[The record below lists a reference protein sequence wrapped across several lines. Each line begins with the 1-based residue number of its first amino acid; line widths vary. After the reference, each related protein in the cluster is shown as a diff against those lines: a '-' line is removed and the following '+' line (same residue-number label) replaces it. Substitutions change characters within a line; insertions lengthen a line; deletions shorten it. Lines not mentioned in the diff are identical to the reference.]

1 MANIIGKWQIVPDG
15 AGCFEIFDQD
25 KGVFLHTREYPWQFH
40 REIDAEAWIQNHQ
53 EQIEGSVETMEEK
66 RYTLMNDF
74 GGWNI
79 WDHFTDRRVPGLN
92 FREKAEAE
100 AWVDASRALA
110 CADEKNAAWSAW
122 SPAEPFEARLHKKY
136 EEIVLDLLAG
146 KVKCSSCGIP
156 FREKWERELAKVE
169 QGILATNSPGIK
181 VTRYIGADSRNL
193 TVDLTCN
200 VCLHTGL
207 YYFDDNPLLEAI
219 A

>member
-1 MANIIGKWQIVPDG
+1 MTNIIGKWQIVPDG

-25 KGVFLHTREYPWQFH
+25 KGVFVQGERFH

-74 GGWNI
+74 GGWDI
-79 WDHFTDRRVPGLN
+79 WDHVTDRLVPGLN

-100 AWVDASRALA
+100 AW
-110 CADEKNAAWSAW
+110 ADEKNSAW
-122 SPAEPFEARLHKKY
+122 SSVKHKEARLHKKY

-146 KVKCSSCGIP
+146 KVVCSSCGIP

>member
-1 MANIIGKWQIVPDG
+1 MTNIIGKWQIVPYG

-25 KGVFLHTREYPWQFH
+25 KGVFVQGERFH
-40 REIDAEAWIQNHQ
+40 REIDVEDWIQNHQ

-74 GGWNI
+74 GGWDI
-79 WDHFTDRRVPGLN
+79 WDHVTDRLVPGLN

-100 AWVDASRALA
+100 SW
-110 CADEKNAAWSAW
+110 ADEKNAAWS
-122 SPAEPFEARLHKKY
+122 SVKHKEARLHKKY

-146 KVKCSSCGIP
+146 KVVCSSCGIP

>member
-1 MANIIGKWQIVPDG
+1 MTNIIGKWQIVPDG

-25 KGVFLHTREYPWQFH
+25 KGVFVQGERFH
-40 REIDAEAWIQNHQ
+40 REIDAETWIQNHQ

-74 GGWNI
+74 GGWDI
-79 WDHFTDRRVPGLN
+79 WDHVTDRLVPGLN

-100 AWVDASRALA
+100 AW
-110 CADEKNAAWSAW
+110 ADEKNSAW
-122 SPAEPFEARLHKKY
+122 SSVKHKEARLHKKY

-146 KVKCSSCGIP
+146 KVVCSSCGIP

>member
-1 MANIIGKWQIVPDG
+1 MTNIIGKWQIVPDG

-25 KGVFLHTREYPWQFH
+25 KGVFVQGERFH

-74 GGWNI
+74 GGWDI
-79 WDHFTDRRVPGLN
+79 WDHVTDRLVPGLN
-92 FREKAEAE
+92 FREKAAAE
-100 AWVDASRALA
+100 AW
-110 CADEKNAAWSAW
+110 ADEKNSAW
-122 SPAEPFEARLHKKY
+122 SSVKHKEARLHKKY

-146 KVKCSSCGIP
+146 KVVCSSCGIP

>member
-1 MANIIGKWQIVPDG
+1 MSNIIGKWQIVPNG

-25 KGVFLHTREYPWQFH
+25 KGVFAQGKIFH
-40 REIDAEAWIQNHQ
+40 REIDAEDWIQNHQ

-74 GGWNI
+74 LDWDI
-79 WDHFTDRRVPGLN
+79 WDHVANRRVPGLN

-100 AWVDASRALA
+100 AW
-110 CADEKNAAWSAW
+110 ADEKNAAWSAW
-122 SPAEPFEARLHKKY
+122 SPDELLVPFKARLYKKY
-136 EEIVLDLLAG
+136 EKIVLDLLAD
-146 KVKCSSCGIP
+146 KVVCSSCNTQFHGQKSLSKRDRRRP
-156 FREKWERELAKVE
+156 WLTERALT
-169 QGILATNSPGIK
+169 LK

-193 TVDLTCN
+193 TVDLTCTI
-200 VCLHTGL
+200 CLHTGL